1 MLPVAPSFR
10 SRFRRDDPDADQGVD
25 QGVDEAS
32 PEPDTD
38 DAGGSD
44 ENLVDDDGGEWLA
57 YELHE
62 WASESRS
69 MIAQLL
75 IADEV
80 VHSWQGTTLLAH
92 ESVEEAVDA
101 LLEEV
106 EAATNPE
113 LDPDKPQVAFE
124 MEGWSGEQQAL
135 LAERLGSVAM
145 PHEFDAD
152 GDLVCHEDDEEQ
164 VELIIEDILT
174 RVADEGLEQ
183 LEGLDLNDLLSAL
196 FGAADR
202 VRKDVRDGNGVLGC
216 VNHGRRLSRVA
227 TPFGFA
233 AGNWVVLRESAGDLA
248 DLLESEDA
256 TDADITDL
264 AAQLRDALQR
274 II

>member
-1 MLPVAPSFR
+1 MAPSFR
-10 SRFRRDDPDADQGVD
+10 SRFRRDTEEGPDEVG
-25 QGVDEAS
+25 
-32 PEPDTD
+32 D
-38 DAGGSD
+38 DSVEESD
-44 ENLVDDDGGEWLA
+44 GLVDDDSGEWLA

-62 WASESRS
+62 WASQSRA
-69 MIAQLL
+69 MLAQLL
-75 IADEV
+75 IADQV

-92 ESVEEAVDA
+92 ETVEEAVDT

-113 LDPDKPQVAFE
+113 LNPDEPQVAFE

-135 LAERLGSVAM
+135 LAERLGSAAV
-145 PHEFDAD
+145 PHEFDSD
-152 GDLVCHEDDEEQ
+152 GDLVCHEADEEQ
-164 VELIIEDILT
+164 VELVIDDILT
-174 RVADEGLEQ
+174 RAGDEGLEQ
-183 LEGLDLNDLLSAL
+183 LEGLALNDLMSAL
-196 FGAADR
+196 FGATDR
-202 VRKDVRDGNGVLGC
+202 VRKDVRDGSGVLGC
-216 VNHGRRLSRVA
+216 VKHGRRLSGVA

-233 AGNWVVLRESAGDLA
+233 AGNWVVLRESAGELA

>member
-10 SRFRRDDPDADQGVD
+10 SRFRSDDPGDEPDLEPPASGEADRD
-25 QGVDEAS
+25 SVDE
-32 PEPDTD
+32 E
-38 DAGGSD
+38 
-44 ENLVDDDGGEWLA
+44 LIDDDGGEWLA

-62 WASESRS
+62 WASESRA
-69 MIAQLL
+69 MLAQLL
-75 IADEV
+75 IADQV

-92 ESVEEAVDA
+92 ETVEEAVDA

-135 LAERLGSVAM
+135 LAERLGGTAV
-145 PHEFDAD
+145 PHEFDVD
-152 GDLVCHEDDEEQ
+152 GDLVCHEEDEEQ
-164 VELIIEDILT
+164 VELIIDDILT
-174 RVADEGLEQ
+174 RAADEGLEQ
-183 LEGLDLNDLLSAL
+183 LEGLALNDLLSAL
-196 FGAADR
+196 FGATDR
-202 VRKDVRDGNGVLGC
+202 VRKDVRDGPGVLGC
-216 VNHGRRLSRVA
+216 IDHGRRLAGVA

-233 AGNWVVLRESAGDLA
+233 ASNWVVLRDAAGELA
-248 DLLESEDA
+248 DLLESDDA

-264 AAQLRDALQR
+264 AARLRDALQR

>member
-10 SRFRRDDPDADQGVD
+10 SRFRRDESDDTEEDL
-25 QGVDEAS
+25 
-32 PEPDTD
+32 PE
-38 DAGGSD
+38 GSSSD
-44 ENLVDDDGGEWLA
+44 NLVDDDSGEWLA

-62 WASESRS
+62 WASQSRA
-69 MIAQLL
+69 MLAQLL
-75 IADEV
+75 IADKV

-92 ESVEEAVDA
+92 ETVEEAVDA

-106 EAATNPE
+106 ETATDPE

-135 LAERLGSVAM
+135 LAERLGGTAV

-152 GDLVCHEDDEEQ
+152 GDLVCHEEDEEQ
-164 VELIIEDILT
+164 VELVIEDLLT
-174 RVADEGLEQ
+174 RAADEGLEQ
-183 LEGLDLNDLLSAL
+183 IEGLALNDLLSAL
-196 FGAADR
+196 FVATDR
-202 VRKDVRDGNGVLGC
+202 VRKDVRDGSGVLGC
-216 VNHGRRLSRVA
+216 VTHGQRLRSVA

-233 AGNWVVLRESAGDLA
+233 AGNWVVLRDSAGELA

-264 AAQLRDALQR
+264 ASQLRDALQR